1 MATEFELDAYLMKQ
15 FLFVKFQ
22 TNWSIPENRL
32 ILLIKMFHL
41 ASNSNPN
48 TILVFQEVDF
58 LNRILISRQIPT

>member
-15 FLFVKFQ
+15 FLLVKFQ

-41 ASNSNPN
+41 ASNSNSN
-48 TILVFQEVDF
+48 TILVFPEVDL